1 MPGPQ
6 QTKETCLTL
15 ADDDDDVKVG
25 CVLKNMADESLRD
38 HLVLQSKR
46 LTTCAMVRDEVMDV
60 VQARA
65 PTGSSPM
72 LVDALV
78 KAKGEGKGKKVE
90 SESKDPKSK
99 DDKGKS
105 KGLKNRAK
113 ESGDKSE
120 DSKDSAQ

>member
-1 MPGPQ
+1 M
-6 QTKETCLTL
+6 
-15 ADDDDDVKVG
+15 
-25 CVLKNMADESLRD
+25 
-38 HLVLQSKR
+38 LQSKR

-78 KAKGEGKGKKVE
+78 KAKGDGKGKKVKG
-90 SESKDPKSK
+90 ESKDPKSK

-105 KGLKNRAK
+105 KGWKNRVK
-113 ESGDKSE
+113 ESGDKSQ
-120 DSKDSAQ
+120 DSKDSAQKKCFSTATVLDT